1 MGRMKEL
8 YTLLQ
13 ETEQALREYDPLA
26 FENAKQI
33 VEAAQAMALASLT
46 PRPRSIKPREDQ
58 TYIPQCDYCGRINTE
73 NNSRIGAKRDEDNGF
88 TVMEGTGK
96 MTCQNCYAI
105 AREEAENAMA

>member
-1 MGRMKEL
+1 MKEL

-26 FENAKQI
+26 FENAKKI

-46 PRPRSIKPREDQ
+46 PRPRLIKPREDQ
-58 TYIPQCDYCGRINTE
+58 TRIPQCDYCGKINTE
-73 NNSRIGAKRDEDNGF
+73 GNSRIGAKRDEDNGF
-88 TVMEGTGK
+88 TVMKGTGK
-96 MTCQNCYAI
+96 MTCRNCYAI